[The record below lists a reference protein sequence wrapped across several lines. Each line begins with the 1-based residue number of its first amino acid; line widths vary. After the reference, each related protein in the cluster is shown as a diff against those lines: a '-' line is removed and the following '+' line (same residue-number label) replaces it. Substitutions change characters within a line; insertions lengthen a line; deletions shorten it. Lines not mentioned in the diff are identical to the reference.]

1 MSVSEIKEKIK
12 NVFGKQLAKIK
23 DSHLKEKVV
32 EVWAETA
39 DKAGWKSAELEN
51 IPFTL
56 LTNTRG
62 INLIEHTIAV
72 TEGAL
77 GLAASMLENYR
88 SMPHEINL
96 DWLVAGGLLHDV
108 GKLLEIEK
116 TKDGKYQKSHQGK
129 CARHPISGAIAVA
142 KAGLPDEIINIVA
155 CHAKEGDGRPQ
166 RVETVLIHQA
176 DFAVFDPLVM
186 LEKGLLIT

>member
-1 MSVSEIKEKIK
+1 MKASEMKEKIEA
-12 NVFGKQLAKIK
+12 VFGKQLGKIK
-23 DSHLKEKVV
+23 DSHLKKKVV
-32 EVWAETA
+32 EVWAGTA
-39 DKAGWKSAELEN
+39 EKAGWKPDELEK

-56 LTNTRG
+56 LTNARG
-62 INLIEHTIAV
+62 INLIEHTTAV

-77 GLAASMLENYR
+77 GLALSMQENYR

-116 TKDGKYQKSHQGK
+116 TQDGKYQKSHRGK
-129 CARHPISGAIAVA
+129 CARHPISGAIEVA
-142 KAGLPDEIINIVA
+142 RAGLPDELINIVA

-186 LEKGLLIT
+186 MDKGLLIT

>member
-1 MSVSEIKEKIK
+1 MNELKMEEKIK
-12 NVFGKQLAKIK
+12 TAFGKQLKKIR
-23 DSHLKEKVV
+23 DAHLREKVIDL
-32 EVWAETA
+32 WAETA
-39 DKAGWKSAELEN
+39 KKAGWKPEELET

-88 SMPHEINL
+88 VMPYEINL

-116 TKDGKYQKSHQGK
+116 SKEGKFQKSHQGK
-129 CARHPISGAIAVA
+129 CARHPISGAIEVA
-142 KAGLPDEIINIVA
+142 KAGLPDEIVNIVA
-155 CHAKEGDGRPQ
+155 CHAKEGEGRPQ

-186 LEKGLLIT
+186 LDKGLLIV